1 MVSDTSEWIG
11 AKLCDGRYD
20 VLRKLGEGGMAHVYV
35 ARDAKLERDVVIKAP
50 RSNLIHD
57 ASFAGRFT
65 REVRSLAKLAHP
77 HVVPLI
83 DIGQHEGVPFAVMQ
97 YLTGGSLRDRQ
108 PRLADGQAGPMPAA
122 SLHDW
127 LPAIAQA
134 LDFVHKNK
142 FIHRDVKPENIL
154 FDEDGQVFL
163 GDLGIIK
170 ALSEPTDSAP
180 QSVLT
185 GAGMVLGT
193 PQYMAPELIM
203 GETVD
208 GRVDQYALAVTL
220 FEALTGRVPFNGAN
234 APAIFIQQTTKAPPA
249 LSELAPNISPSLA
262 AAVTKALGKTPGER
276 FATCADF
283 VQAALGGSS
292 APVRAPAVP
301 ATLPEVPLDGSLG
314 SVGTIARPSPT
325 WRETPSNLHNP
336 TKPTTAPARVQKP
349 PTSRRPLLVGGAL
362 AALIMLAAGLAYW
375 VFPRAE
381 AASLKLHAAS
391 ETSLVPGEKAIV
403 SFDIE
408 RQHCEG
414 EVKCWLEGLPEGV
427 KADPVTLPSHKSKSA
442 IALEVSPRAPASKTT
457 ATLRATSGSVA
468 ASAPVTLTMG
478 VAEASLHFTALAPQT
493 LEAGKSVTI
502 LLHVERRRC
511 AGPIA
516 LAVDGLPPG
525 VTLHPRFLV
534 PPVIGADE
542 SSGDLE
548 LRASPEAPEARNKK
562 LTVVGKA
569 ENAKGE
575 TPLLLTVIAAPTPPP
590 VKVPETVI
598 KKTPDPKLPDTTAK
612 IPPPEPLPVKP
623 PPSLRVGVIPD
634 TVLAAGE
641 RKSIMVSI
649 DRKNFT
655 GPVALS
661 VTGLPMGGV
670 SALHAPQ
677 LPEDKTAFLLNLT
690 ADPQANDARIAV
702 GVQAEGGDLKSVSN
716 FNVTVVKAKPPVVV
730 KDEVLWQKNDKL
742 TDADLFD
749 RVRVNSRAKSYPVPF
764 KTGKQYTIDLVSNE
778 FDPYLRIEDNKGN
791 EVVVD
796 DDSGPGL
803 NARIIF
809 LPPANGIYYLV
820 ATSYNGKALGA
831 FSLSIR

>member
-11 AKLCDGRYD
+11 TKLCDGRYD

-83 DIGQHEGVPFAVMQ
+83 DIGQHDGVPFAVMQ

-108 PRLADGQAGPMPAA
+108 PRLADGRTGPLPAA
-122 SLHDW
+122 SLHAW

-163 GDLGIIK
+163 ADLGIIK
-170 ALSEPTDSAP
+170 ALSDPNDSAP

-185 GAGMVLGT
+185 GAGIVLGT

-234 APAIFIQQTTKAPPA
+234 APAIFIQQTTKAPPS
-249 LSELAPNISPSLA
+249 LRDLAPSVSPALA

-283 VQAALGGSS
+283 VQAALETRS
-292 APVRAPAVP
+292 APVSAPAVP
-301 ATLPEVPLDGSLG
+301 ATLHEVPLDGSIG
-314 SVGTIARPSPT
+314 SVGTIAKPSPT

-336 TKPTTAPARVQKP
+336 TKPTTAPARVRKP

-362 AALIMLAAGLAYW
+362 AALMLAAGLAYW
-375 VFPRAE
+375 VLPRAE
-381 AASLKLHAAS
+381 AASLKLHTTTDA
-391 ETSLVPGEKAIV
+391 SLVPGEKAIV
-403 SFDIE
+403 SFDVD

-427 KADPVTLPSHKSKSA
+427 KAEPVTLPSHKSKGA
-442 IALEVSPRAPASKTT
+442 IALDVSPRAPASKTT

-478 VAEASLHFTALAPQT
+478 VADASLHFAALAPQT
-493 LEAGKSVTI
+493 LEAGKSVTV

-511 AGPIA
+511 VGPIA

-525 VTLHPRFLV
+525 VTLHRRFLV

-542 SSGDLE
+542 SSYDLE
-548 LRASPEAPEARNKK
+548 LRASPEAPEARNKR
-562 LTVVGKA
+562 LTVVGKT

-590 VKVPETVI
+590 VKVPETVLE
-598 KKTPDPKLPDTTAK
+598 KTPDPKLPATTAK
-612 IPPPEPLPVKP
+612 IPPPEPLPIKP
-623 PPSLRVGVIPD
+623 PASLRVGIIPD
-634 TVLAAGE
+634 ILLPAGE
-641 RKSIMVSI
+641 RKSITVNI

-655 GPVALS
+655 GPVTLS
-661 VTGLPMGGV
+661 MAGLPMGGV
-670 SALHAPQ
+670 SALHVPQ
-677 LPEDKTAFLLNLT
+677 LPDDKTLFLLNLT

-702 GVQAEGGDLKSVSN
+702 GVQAEAGNLKHTST
-716 FNVTVVKAKPPVVV
+716 FNVTVVKAKPPVAV
-730 KDEVLWQKNDKL
+730 KENVLWQKNDKL
-742 TDADLFD
+742 TDTDLFD

-764 KTGKQYTIDLVSNE
+764 RTGKQYTIDLVSDE
-778 FDPYLRIEDNKGN
+778 FDPYLRIEDDKGN
-791 EVVVD
+791 EVVAD

-809 LPPANGIYYLV
+809 LPPASGIYHLV
-820 ATSYNGKALGA
+820 ATSYNGKSSGA